1 MMTMKAPE
9 VPKVAP
15 VITPIFG
22 GLWFVEVSDVD
33 DIWVEPL
40 FGRDEVV
47 GWIALVTLWML
58 VVVIVTVL
66 AGNELEFVVLASAEV
81 DLSVEVDSYAEDVLA
96 GDRVGGS
103 SGRGW

>member
-1 MMTMKAPE
+1 M
-9 VPKVAP
+9 V
-15 VITPIFG
+15 
-22 GLWFVEVSDVD
+22 
-33 DIWVEPL
+33 
-40 FGRDEVV
+40 
-47 GWIALVTLWML
+47 

-103 SGRGW
+103 SGRG